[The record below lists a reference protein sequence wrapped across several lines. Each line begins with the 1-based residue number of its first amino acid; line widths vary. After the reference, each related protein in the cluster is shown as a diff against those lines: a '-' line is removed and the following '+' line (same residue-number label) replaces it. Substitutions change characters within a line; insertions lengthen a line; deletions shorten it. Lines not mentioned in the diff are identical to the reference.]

1 MDNDDVNENNP
12 EEFLDEW
19 SAFLQKRKS
28 LKECRIKAVRNLVKA
43 GHFARIRNNLNSG
56 LIVISQIYRANYQSN
71 LILFSIL
78 IEKYFIIGLQYDI

>member
-1 MDNDDVNENNP
+1 MDNDDVNENIP

-28 LKECRIKAVRNLVKA
+28 LKEYRIKAVRNFVES
-43 GHFARIRNNLNSG
+43 GHFARIRNNWNSG
-56 LIVISQIYRANYQSN
+56 LIVIGQIYRANYQSN

-78 IEKYFIIGLQYDI
+78 IEKYFVIGL